1 MMNLEYWLSIDL
13 TTRFIVMSYCD
24 LWSGREVDVTIIY
37 KLSLS
42 TKLFEK
48 RFQYVTI

>member
-1 MMNLEYWLSIDL
+1 MCYGE
-13 TTRFIVMSYCD
+13 
-24 LWSGREVDVTIIY
+24 LWIGREVDVTTIY

-42 TKLFEK
+42 TELLWK